1 MDGGDVG
8 RGQLKSWIWAWV
20 EAKLVSSPVLQLSCP
35 WGQPVLSSQGVGPA
49 HLRPAAGESRVIL
62 HSLRTSTWVQ
72 VAAQTRDC
80 HMVFGSSMGHG
91 HQHRSLLLQGQG
103 PRHGFGQQ
111 HRPKPHPGLRW
122 LCRLLPSG
130 CSSPLSLVHT
140 PSLLFHLS
148 TTDCSSQWYPDLGVS
163 CILPSVPW
171 CLVEPLPRP
180 MLCLAHAA

>member
-1 MDGGDVG
+1 MP
-8 RGQLKSWIWAWV
+8 L
-20 EAKLVSSPVLQLSCP
+20 
-35 WGQPVLSSQGVGPA
+35 GQPVLSSQGVGPA

-72 VAAQTRDC
+72 VAAQTRDF

-111 HRPKPHPGLRW
+111 HRPKLHHGLRW

-140 PSLLFHLS
+140 LLRFSFISPPQIAHLS
-148 TTDCSSQWYPDLGVS
+148 GTQTSGCLPFSPQCRGVS
-163 CILPSVPW
+163 WNPSPGP
-171 CLVEPLPRP
+171 CS
-180 MLCLAHAA
+180 A